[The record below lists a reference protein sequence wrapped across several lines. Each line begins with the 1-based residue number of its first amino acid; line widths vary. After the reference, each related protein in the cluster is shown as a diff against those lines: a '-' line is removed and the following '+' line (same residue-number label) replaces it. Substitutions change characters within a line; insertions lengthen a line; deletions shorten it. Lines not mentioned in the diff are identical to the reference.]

1 MIEADPLIT
10 EEEVTGLAMGIEETK
25 IMVTMIIE
33 TMEIMRTRILKMVT
47 TRIMEMLEIMEILI
61 GIKYNVKSA
70 TSLATMQLIAITS
83 LIQIM

>member
-10 EEEVTGLAMGIEETK
+10 KEEVTGLAMGIEETK

>member
-10 EEEVTGLAMGIEETK
+10 KEEVTGLAMGIEETK
-25 IMVTMIIE
+25 IMVTMITE

-61 GIKYNVKSA
+61 GIKYSVKSA
-70 TSLATMQLIAITS
+70 TSLATVQLIAITS